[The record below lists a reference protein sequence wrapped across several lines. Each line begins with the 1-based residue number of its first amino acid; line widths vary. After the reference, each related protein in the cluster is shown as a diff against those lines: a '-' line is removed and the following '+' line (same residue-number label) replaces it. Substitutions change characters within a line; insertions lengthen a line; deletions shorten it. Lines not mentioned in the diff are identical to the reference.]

1 MYPFVRLTW
10 QFFLHRMA
18 TALQASE
25 THCSTHYC
33 LPWNLDIWL
42 ELNNSRTLSI
52 YDMGRVPIANC
63 SGLLTAL
70 KRRGWGY

>member
-33 LPWNLDIWL
+33 LPWNLDI
-42 ELNNSRTLSI
+42 
-52 YDMGRVPIANC
+52 
-63 SGLLTAL
+63 
-70 KRRGWGY
+70 